1 MNRSLSLTLITF
13 GIAAGIIISAQ
24 QAEAVAY
31 FARQFKTECRTCHT
45 IFPERNEF
53 GDAFYKNSFQWP
65 TGVKAPASATAEGLQ
80 ARPNDGLLLNMIPA
94 NVPVSFLGA
103 NSSSFNS
110 NRAKQTELFNSST
123 YEIFTAG
130 NLANKVGFFAEYS
143 FSGNS
148 VGEAYIEAHHP
159 FDLPLS
165 VKGGKFKPK
174 LSLWK
179 SNDRNTI
186 NGLSYISRTVG
197 NAPEKINDDDGGVE
211 ISSIIAKRL
220 FVATGI
226 LNGKNRTSRNGK
238 DWYGHVSARLT
249 GTDFLGNEPEVD
261 LDHDSIFD
269 FLTITIGGFGYVGSN
284 NFTTSSTTT
293 LGTSLSTKTTT
304 DVNSFYRA
312 GMESDIAYKSLRL
325 RLAGILGSDDNA
337 YNDWG
342 TVKSKALIAQASYYI
357 GSSIVASGRYEY
369 ESIDGNNI
377 VINLA
382 KNENKGSSLG
392 ATNIRRFG
400 PTIAWTPLANVRLA
414 GEFLYKKDTSAT
426 IPISRDAYFR
436 VDYSF

>member
-1 MNRSLSLTLITF
+1 MNRSLSLGIITF
-13 GIAAGIIISAQ
+13 GIAAGVVISAQ

-53 GDAFYKNSFQWP
+53 GDAFYKNAFQWP
-65 TGVKAPASATAEGLQ
+65 SGAKTPLSAAAEGLQ
-80 ARPNDGLLLNMIPA
+80 AQPNDGLLLNMVPA
-94 NVPVSFLGA
+94 NVPISFLGA

-110 NRAKQTELFNSST
+110 NRTDNSGKPSKQFELFNSST

-130 NLANKVGFFAEYS
+130 NFANKAGFFAEYS

-179 SNDRNTI
+179 SSDRNTI

-226 LNGKNRTSRNGK
+226 MNGKNRTSRNGK

-249 GTDFLGNEPEVD
+249 GTDFLGNEPDVD

-269 FLTITIGGFGYVGSN
+269 FLTVTIGGFGYVGSN
-284 NFTTSSTTT
+284 DLTAKTTS
-293 LGTSLSTKTTT
+293 LKIP
-304 DVNSFYRA
+304 NYFYRTGA
-312 GMESDIAYKSLRL
+312 ETDISYKVIRL
-325 RLAGILGSDDNA
+325 RLASTLGADDNA
-337 YNDWG
+337 YNNAI
-342 TVKSKALIAQASYYI
+342 TIKSKSLTTQASYYI
-357 GSSIVASGRYEY
+357 GSSLVLSGRYEY
-369 ESIDGNNI
+369 EQIDGD
-377 VINLA
+377 
-382 KNENKGSSLG
+382 NKSFTLNTAVDKGVSNGS
-392 ATNIRRFG
+392 TIIRRFG

-414 GEFLYKKDTSAT
+414 GEFLYKKDTSAAL
-426 IPISRDAYFR
+426 PISRDAYFR